1 MRFLNA
7 LVKICQI
14 HVIFQITSQFFF
26 KFYDS
31 SVSRKV
37 TPLYF
42 FGSKV
47 IYFARK
53 GPMKVQILE
62 TFKCSDQNS
71 PNSCHFW
78 NNKFVFLQ
86 ILHQSSVSWDI
97 IPLYIF
103 SFNFIYFQKKE
114 PIKIQI
120 WWNFT
125 RAVKTF
131 LKFCTFMS
139 AFCKNHIKFQLKN
152 TEESS
157 LVPLKSDAK
166 FKEKLTCRFKYDMN
180 DLVNFH
186 QTTQKSESIW
196 GLS

>member
-1 MRFLNA
+1 MSFLKVQASFPSNFASMFNTIKHNCSVLFKARKFYTLVKSSSLKCKFLRFLNA

-71 PNSCHFW
+71 PNSCHF
-78 NNKFVFLQ
+78 
-86 ILHQSSVSWDI
+86 
-97 IPLYIF
+97 
-103 SFNFIYFQKKE
+103 
-114 PIKIQI
+114 
-120 WWNFT
+120 
-125 RAVKTF
+125 
-131 LKFCTFMS
+131 
-139 AFCKNHIKFQLKN
+139 
-152 TEESS
+152 
-157 LVPLKSDAK
+157 
-166 FKEKLTCRFKYDMN
+166 
-180 DLVNFH
+180 
-186 QTTQKSESIW
+186 
-196 GLS
+196 